1 MISTLAPTEGK
12 EELAKEEFY
21 SSLEKVSDAVPIVD
35 KSLQIMASANIG
47 YHGEEHTGQ
56 DVKTCLHH

>member
-21 SSLEKVSDAVPIVD
+21 SSLETVCNAVPND
-35 KSLQIMASANIG
+35 NI
-47 YHGEEHTGQ
+47 
-56 DVKTCLHH
+56 K